1 MNTVFK
7 FPEALANDIP
17 QMANYAAVEI
27 AERFNSCPSHED
39 IQSIEQILKSFQNM
53 LSSSGQVAANN

>member
-7 FPEALANDIP
+7 FPQALANDVP

-27 AERFNSCPSHED
+27 AERFSSCPSNED
-39 IQSIEQILKSFQNM
+39 IQSIEQILQSFQNM
-53 LSSSGQVAANN
+53 LNTSGRLAANN